1 MELFV
6 ELARGAAAE
15 QAYTSTVA
23 AIRRRS
29 PGIQPKSYNGIKRHV
44 SKLTGIH
51 PIRSDMCIGTCMAYT
66 GPYSHLDSCLI
77 CGTLRVSPSTQ
88 KPRRQF
94 YTLPIGPY
102 LQMLYRDAKT
112 ADRMGYFG
120 ERLETLLRQAEPVAE
135 FDDIC
140 CGSNVLKAMASG
152 KVEKDDVYLMTSMD
166 GAQLYRNKASDCWIY
181 IWILLGFSPDCRYKK
196 KYIIPGAVFP
206 GPNGPKITESFLFPG
221 LHHIAAINKSGG
233 LPIWN
238 AHTNHGC
245 RVWCGQLGRHKPG
258 DGCYFPALF
267 KPDNYAVAGCDFG
280 DLDPAL
286 VLPGD
291 PEKFRE
297 NLCILL
303 SSQTQNAYKANRKA
317 TGISKPSIFLGMHPD
332 TILGIPSMFPGD
344 IMHLILNLADLLIPF
359 HGKDVADAT
368 PHLPGSFDRP
378 PRNPAEKINSGYK
391 AWEFLLY
398 LFGLGPGLL
407 YGLLPTRYW
416 TNFCKLCAGIRLL
429 YQHKITQKQLQT
441 MHVLLIQFTVEF
453 EILYVRRNPSRLHYM
468 RQCIHNLRHAALE
481 TMERCIGDLTGEIH
495 QDSNPYANL
504 SERCIKRAQ
513 INALKAA
520 IPELDADRDKES
532 RLPRGAMTSIEKDA
546 LERYVCAEFDSL
558 VIPRG
563 WEVERVLR
571 WARLRLP
578 NGQIARSAWTE
589 KQRDPTKVRNAR
601 NVKLVHQRELRFAE
615 VQYYFRLEI
624 DEQEV
629 QDLAMVILY
638 GKPDEELLRNSSSTL
653 WTCMHGGN
661 GATMVISVK
670 NVKSVVAMVPH
681 STSILGDGWKDR
693 VFVVEKPG
701 LDVVEMGGYLEDD
714 DPEDEQAIDS

>member
-1 MELFV
+1 
-6 ELARGAAAE
+6 
-15 QAYTSTVA
+15 
-23 AIRRRS
+23 
-29 PGIQPKSYNGIKRHV
+29 
-44 SKLTGIH
+44 
-51 PIRSDMCIGTCMAYT
+51 
-66 GPYSHLDSCLI
+66 
-77 CGTLRVSPSTQ
+77 
-88 KPRRQF
+88 
-94 YTLPIGPY
+94 
-102 LQMLYRDAKT
+102 MLYRDAKT

-140 CGSNVLKAMASG
+140 CGSDVLKAMASG

-181 IWILLGFSPDCRYKK
+181 VWILLGFSPDRRYKK
-196 KYIIPGAVFP
+196 KYIVPGAVFP

-238 AHTNHGC
+238 AHTNVLRYSRLFIVLATADGPGMVHYTGGVGHTGKHGC

-344 IMHLILNLADLLIPF
+344 IMHLILNLADLLIPLF
-359 HGKDVADAT
+359 RGSSEICDKLDKVSEWDWAILRDPDIWKSHGKDVADAT

-481 TMERCIGDLTGEIH
+481 VQRIGPGITSSQWTMERCIGDLTGEIH

-532 RLPRGAMTSIEKDA
+532 RLPRGAVDLGDNYALLRKRDNCARKMTSIEKDA

-624 DEQEV
+624 DEREV

-661 GATMVISVK
+661 GATMVVSAK

-693 VFVVEKPG
+693 VWM
-701 LDVVEMGGYLEDD
+701 L
-714 DPEDEQAIDS
+714 